1 MNLENRIM
9 LNLIK
14 YIPFGIIVSDLEGT
28 FIYYNEVANK
38 AFNYEIN
45 THEKSRWIGD
55 LGVYSLNGTK
65 YEHNEVPIKRS
76 LRGEIVQAE
85 KVLVKSKINTDGVYL
100 KIYSYPVYTDDNIIE
115 GAVSIFEDITKEEV
129 YLENIIG
136 KITNLESYI
145 KDTLNIDYETIINRK
160 NGK

>member
-9 LNLIK
+9 FNLIK

-55 LGVYSLNGTK
+55 LGVYSLNGIK
-65 YEHNEVPIKRS
+65 YEHNEVPIKRA
-76 LRGEIVQAE
+76 LRGEVVQAE
-85 KVLVKSKINTDGVYL
+85 KVLVKSKVNTDGVYL
-100 KIYSYPVYTDDNIIE
+100 KIYSYPVYTDSNVIE
-115 GAVSIFEDITKEEV
+115 GAVSIFEDITKDEIHIESIM
-129 YLENIIG
+129 N
-136 KITNLESYI
+136 KITTLELYV
-145 KDTLNIDYETIINRK
+145 KKTLNIDYETIVK
-160 NGK
+160 KQNGK